1 MRDGRN
7 ARYQAGM
14 LTLGLV
20 LVLLMAMALMTV
32 YAARTSLLEL
42 KLSGSSYRAKQ
53 ALVAA
58 EAGLHYGVAYYLAG
72 GADHNADGQLDT
84 DATGTLAHGQ
94 LGGPR
99 WQVQF
104 CDAASLGPAC
114 VLPASV
120 PARLRIM
127 ATGFSD
133 DGSARRVVSQ
143 QVMAD
148 PVLLA
153 VPEATLL
160 VRRLD
165 SASGGSLKVI
175 NNQGPLTIR
184 SGTLPVLSFSTRI
197 ARDGLPDQAG
207 STNASPG
214 SDVQLADA
222 ALAAL
227 SEEAF
232 FRSFF
237 ALGWDALKASA
248 DIHLAGHQPFP
259 EEDMSDKVVLL
270 SALDGQPYTRLPAR
284 LGSPMAPVILLV
296 DGELELAAGSVVFG
310 VVYARK
316 LSSHD
321 GAKVQGALLL
331 EALGKIEGTLQLEY
345 DAALLAKAQSL
356 RQESVLASSW
366 RDW

>member
-7 ARYQAGM
+7 ARRQGGM

-20 LVLLMAMALMTV
+20 LVLLMAVALMTV

-53 ALVAA
+53 ALEAA

-72 GADHNADGQLDT
+72 GADHDGDGQLDT
-84 DATGTLAHGQ
+84 DVSGVLARGQ

-114 VLPASV
+114 VLPVAA

-143 QVMAD
+143 LVMAD

-160 VRRLD
+160 ARRLD
-165 SASGGSLKVI
+165 SASGGSLEVI
-175 NNQGPLTIR
+175 NNQTPLTIR
-184 SGTLPVLSFSTRI
+184 SGTLPMQSFSTRI
-197 ARDGLPDQAG
+197 ARDGLLDQAG
-207 STNASPG
+207 STNASFG
-214 SDVQLADA
+214 SDVQLADV

-227 SEEAF
+227 SDEAF

-248 DIHLAGHQPFP
+248 DIHLTGHQPFP
-259 EEDMSDKVVLL
+259 EEDMGGKVVLL
-270 SALDGQPYTRLPAR
+270 SALDGQPYTRLPVR
-284 LGSPMAPVILLV
+284 LGNPAAPVILLV

-321 GAKVQGALLL
+321 GAKVQGSLLL
-331 EALGKIEGTLQLEY
+331 EALGQIEGTLQLEY

>member
-1 MRDGRN
+1 MRNGRN
-7 ARYQAGM
+7 GRHQAGM

-20 LVLLMAMALMTV
+20 LVLLMVMALMTV

-53 ALVAA
+53 ALEAA

-72 GADHNADGQLDT
+72 GADHNADGQLDM
-84 DATGTLAHGQ
+84 DAAGVLARAQ

-114 VLPASV
+114 VLPAAV

-143 QVMAD
+143 QVMAE

-160 VRRLD
+160 ARRLD
-165 SASGGSLKVI
+165 SASGGSLEVI
-175 NNQGPLTIR
+175 NNQRPQTIR
-184 SGTLPVLSFSTRI
+184 SGTLPALPFSTRI
-197 ARDGLPDQAG
+197 ARDGLLDQAG
-207 STNASPG
+207 STNSSLG
-214 SDVQLADA
+214 RDVQLADA
-222 ALAAL
+222 ALATL
-227 SEEAF
+227 SDEAF
-232 FRSFF
+232 FHSSF
-237 ALGWDALKASA
+237 ALGWETLKASA
-248 DIHLAGHQPFP
+248 DIHIAGHQPFP
-259 EEDMSDKVVLL
+259 DDDMGGKVVLL
-270 SALDGQPYTRLPAR
+270 SALDGQPYTRLPVR
-284 LGSPMAPVILLV
+284 LGSPIAPVILLV

-321 GAKVQGALLL
+321 GAKVQGAVLL
-331 EALGKIEGTLQLEY
+331 EALAQVEGTLQLEY

-366 RDW
+366 HDW